1 MFMVKFSPTALDFGY
16 DFVLSVHF
24 LGHPVEGIFHSVLI
38 VLHLS
43 KCELYVPYLCQG
55 LTCLQFSRLDF
66 SCNICAVLLTIE
78 AQFTT
83 KSKVGPGVAKIIPR
97 FVHFTLHKVLIVKA
111 DDKIDNATALPRW

>member
-1 MFMVKFSPTALDFGY
+1 MVKFSLAALYFGY

-66 SCNICAVLLTIE
+66 SCNICSVLLTIE

-83 KSKVGPGVAKIIPR
+83 KSKVGPRV
-97 FVHFTLHKVLIVKA
+97 VLG
-111 DDKIDNATALPRW
+111 D